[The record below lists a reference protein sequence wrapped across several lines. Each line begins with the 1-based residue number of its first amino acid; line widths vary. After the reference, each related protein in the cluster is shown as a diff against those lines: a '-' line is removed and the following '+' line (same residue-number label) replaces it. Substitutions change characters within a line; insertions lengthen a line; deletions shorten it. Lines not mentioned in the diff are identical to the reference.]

1 MGSKFTSI
9 ILISGDGM
17 RSDTIKKGI
26 QRAPHRSL
34 LRACGLTD
42 SEMEKA
48 FIGVAN
54 SFTDIVP
61 GHIHL
66 KKVAESIKLGI
77 SNAGGVPFE
86 FNTMAICDGLAMNH
100 DGMRYSLASR
110 EIVADTVESMAQAH
124 SLDGLVLLPT
134 CDKVVPGMLM
144 AAARLDIPSIV
155 VTGGPML
162 PGEFKGQSVDLI
174 NVFEAVSKVSSGKM
188 TLEELDELERC
199 ACPGAGSC
207 AGLFTANSMAC
218 LTEAMGMSLPYCAT
232 THAVD
237 AHKMWIAR
245 ESGERIVTMIEEN
258 LKPSQ
263 IMTQSAF
270 YNAIV
275 ADLALGGSSNTTLHI
290 PAIANELREQGVEVT
305 LDLFDELS
313 RKVPHITAISPSGQH
328 TMLDLHQAGGI
339 PAVLKVLESKIKQ
352 DALTCTGK
360 VLIDN
365 LKDAQVLDHNVIRP
379 LDHPYHE
386 EGGIAILKGSLAPD
400 GSVVKQGAVDPDML
414 QHQGPAKVFNS
425 EEECVKAIFQGAV
438 EEGDVVVI
446 RYEGPKGGPGMRE
459 MLNPTSAISGLEI
472 NKVALIT
479 DGRFSGGT
487 RGPCIGH
494 VSPEAQAGGPIA
506 VVEDGDLIQI
516 DMPRRKIELLLSP
529 EEIEQ
534 RLGKVVHPG
543 KEVKGW
549 LDRYRKLASSAN
561 EGAILR

>member
-1 MGSKFTSI
+1 
-9 ILISGDGM
+9 M
-17 RSDTIKKGI
+17 RSDTIKKGV

-42 SEMEKA
+42 SEMEKP

-66 KKVAESIKLGI
+66 KKVAESVKLGI

-86 FNTMAICDGLAMNH
+86 FHTMAICDGLAMNH
-100 DGMRYSLASR
+100 EGMRYSLASR

-162 PGEFKGQSVDLI
+162 PGEYQGEAVDLI

-218 LTEAMGMSLPYCAT
+218 LTEAMGMSMPYCAT

-245 ESGERIVTMIEEN
+245 ESGERIVAMIEDN

-263 IMTQSAF
+263 IMTQEAF
-270 YNAIV
+270 HNAIV

-313 RKVPHITAISPSGQH
+313 RKVPHITAISPSGSH

-339 PAVLKVLESKIKQ
+339 PAVLKVLKSKINLE
-352 DALTCTGK
+352 ALTCTGNPLK
-360 VLIDN
+360 DN

-379 LDHPYHE
+379 LEQPYHE
-386 EGGIAILKGSLAPD
+386 EGGIAILKGNLAPD
-400 GSVVKQGAVDPDML
+400 GSVVKQSAVDPDMI

-425 EEECVKAIFQGAV
+425 EEECVKAIFQDAV

-446 RYEGPKGGPGMRE
+446 RYEGPQGGPGMRE

-472 NKVALIT
+472 KRVALIT

-494 VSPEAQAGGPIA
+494 VSPEAQASGPIA
-506 VVEDGDLIQI
+506 AVKDGDLIRI
-516 DMPRRKIELLLSP
+516 DMSSREIEILLSP
-529 EEIEQ
+529 EELAQ
-534 RLGKVVHPG
+534 RLEKVVHPQ
-543 KEVKGW
+543 KKVKGW
-549 LDRYRKLASSAN
+549 LARYRKLASSAN